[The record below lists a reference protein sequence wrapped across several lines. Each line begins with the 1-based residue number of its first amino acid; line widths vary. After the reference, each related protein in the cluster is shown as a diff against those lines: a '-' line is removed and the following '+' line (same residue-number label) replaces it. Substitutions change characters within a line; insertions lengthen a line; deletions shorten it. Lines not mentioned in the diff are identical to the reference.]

1 MSFGADF
8 VEKDRW
14 IGVEDLLLLE
24 EVFAYSFSKNK
35 EDDKMLEAMLASQ
48 PVALNFNQT
57 KTMWN
62 RMKPLNIEMMF
73 YYWDRTNE
81 TAFMLPWGQL
91 EYAEWSEVDGNIS
104 TSEYDIVRNY
114 GCRNKDSG
122 KKAGI
127 VR

>member
-1 MSFGADF
+1 MTFGADF
-8 VEKDRW
+8 VERDRW

-24 EVFAYSFSKNK
+24 EVFAFSFSKNK
-35 EDDKMLEAMLASQ
+35 VDDKMLEALLASQ
-48 PVALNFNQT
+48 PVALNFNHT

-62 RMKPLNIEMMF
+62 RMKPMNVDMMLD
-73 YYWDRTNE
+73 YWDRTND
-81 TAFMLPWGQL
+81 TAFMLPWDQL
-91 EYAEWSEVDGNIS
+91 EYAEWSEVDGNMS
-104 TSEYDIVRNY
+104 TLQYDIVRNY